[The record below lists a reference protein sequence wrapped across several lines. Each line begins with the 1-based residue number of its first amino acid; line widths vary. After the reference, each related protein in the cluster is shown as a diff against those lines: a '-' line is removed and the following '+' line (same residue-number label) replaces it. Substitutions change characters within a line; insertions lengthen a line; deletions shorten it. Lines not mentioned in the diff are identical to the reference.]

1 MEGVDSPQ
9 LSDLGQIVPVLQ
21 YVSRCPLVSV
31 ISQPWQLAK
40 GDFYVDA
47 DSGEQGPDPLLM
59 KKGGCWEALLGAL
72 AEGAT

>member
-1 MEGVDSPQ
+1 M
-9 LSDLGQIVPVLQ
+9 
-21 YVSRCPLVSV
+21 